1 MCGIAGYIG
10 NKSFKKSDISE
21 LLKLMKNRGPNNQ
34 KYLRKEISTN
44 NHLNFFFSRLS
55 ILDVKERSNQPYKFK
70 NLIVVFNGEIYNYKE
85 LKILLKKELQI
96 FH

>member
-44 NHLNFFFSRLS
+44 NHLNFFFP
-55 ILDVKERSNQPYKFK
+55 DYQF
-70 NLIVVFNGEIYNYKE
+70 
-85 LKILLKKELQI
+85 
-96 FH
+96 